1 MDAVPVGI
9 APTGI
14 ATGTIFE

>member
-1 MDAVPVGI
+1 MDTIPVGI

-14 ATGTIFE
+14 ASGTICE